1 MSVSGNDRLPRIP
14 PLRYGIGLSG
24 RWGAGTLGIEYLRA
38 EDQDETAEHEL
49 PTDGYDDLSVHAT
62 LELPAGNG
70 STMELFLHGKNLTD
84 DEQRLH
90 TSHIKDFAPQPGRT
104 FEVGARL
111 RF

>member
-1 MSVSGNDRLPRIP
+1 M
-14 PLRYGIGLSG
+14 
-24 RWGAGTLGIEYLRA
+24 GIEYLRA